1 MVIPTE
7 GAARRNRAA
16 GTILPALVVG
26 VVYLLLVRPGAV
38 DRLEETERDLA
49 TARSRVPAPESLDAL
64 RLEAGTLRDDV
75 RAARETRSD
84 AVVAASGTTPPPR
97 AGESVSTWL
106 ARVSGILTRHGVALV
121 EDEPSTLRLPADL
134 RARLAPAGPSGEPV
148 RRMRLV
154 GSYGSIV
161 RALAD
166 LELADRKR
174 VVLGLEMDVD
184 DGTGL
189 LNWTLTIG

>member
-1 MVIPTE
+1 MSPAE
-7 GAARRNRAA
+7 GSARRSRAA

-26 VVYLLLVRPGAV
+26 VVHLLLVRPGAV
-38 DRLEETERDLA
+38 ERLEETEGDLA
-49 TARSRVPAPESLDAL
+49 TARSRVPSPEALDAL

-75 RAARETRSD
+75 RAARRARTT
-84 AVVAASGTTPPPR
+84 AVAAASGSTPPPR
-97 AGESVSTWL
+97 TGESVSTWL

-121 EDEPSTLRLPADL
+121 EDEPATDRLPADL

-154 GSYGSIV
+154 GSYGSMV
-161 RALAD
+161 RALDD
-166 LELADRKR
+166 LEVADRSR
-174 VVLGLEMDVD
+174 LVLGLEMDVD
-184 DGTGL
+184 GDTGF